1 MEKATIRF
9 LKEHLQEVED
19 VWQEQLRAD
28 ESEMAT
34 GSLQEELFEKML
46 EQTMRYIRNFLN
58 HLDIQKFVQELG
70 TLNRTTVQLFPFI
83 EAFETSTYYVL
94 RNQKDKKPAESM
106 EILQYLRK
114 IVHSLSIE
122 LLKYE
127 QERYNKIIHLQKI
140 SLQELSTPIIPVF
153 DRVIVIPI
161 IGAIDRDRAKQ
172 IMENVLHAVV
182 SNKSEIVLI
191 DITGL
196 LVLDTV
202 VAHHLI
208 EVVNAIHI
216 VGGKSMLV
224 GIRPEI
230 AQTIVQLGVDLSDVT
245 TLGTL
250 QEGIEKALEE
260 TNRCIRE
267 VIH

>member
-1 MEKATIRF
+1 
-9 LKEHLQEVED
+9 
-19 VWQEQLRAD
+19 
-28 ESEMAT
+28 
-34 GSLQEELFEKML
+34 
-46 EQTMRYIRNFLN
+46 
-58 HLDIQKFVQELG
+58 
-70 TLNRTTVQLFPFI
+70 
-83 EAFETSTYYVL
+83 
-94 RNQKDKKPAESM
+94 
-106 EILQYLRK
+106 
-114 IVHSLSIE
+114 
-122 LLKYE
+122 
-127 QERYNKIIHLQKI
+127 
-140 SLQELSTPIIPVF
+140 
-153 DRVIVIPI
+153 
-161 IGAIDRDRAKQ
+161 
-172 IMENVLHAVV
+172 MENVLHAVV
-182 SNKSEIVLI
+182 SNKSEVVLI

-230 AQTIVQLGVDLSDVT
+230 AQTIVQLGVNLSDVT

>member
-1 MEKATIRF
+1 MERATIRF
-9 LKEHLQEVED
+9 LKEHLQEVEGA
-19 VWQEQLRAD
+19 WQEKLRVN
-28 ESEMAT
+28 ESQMT
-34 GSLQEELFEKML
+34 VGSLQEEVFEKTIK
-46 EQTMRYIRNFLN
+46 QTMIFIRDFLN
-58 HLDIQKFVQELG
+58 HLDVPKFVQELG
-70 TLNRTTVQLFPFI
+70 TLNRTAVQLFPLI
-83 EAFETSTYYVL
+83 EAFETSTYDVL
-94 RNQKDKKPAESM
+94 RNQTDKKPLELM
-106 EILQYLRK
+106 GILQCIRR
-114 IVHSLSIE
+114 IVQQLFIE
-122 LLKYE
+122 LSKQE
-127 QERYNKIIHLQKI
+127 QERYNKIIRLQKI
-140 SLQELSTPIIPVF
+140 ALQELSTPIIPVF
-153 DRVIVIPI
+153 DRVIVVPI
-161 IGAIDRDRAKQ
+161 IGTIDTERAKQ

-182 SNKSEIVLI
+182 SNKSEVVLI
-191 DITGL
+191 DITG
-196 LVLDTV
+196 VPVVDTV

-267 VIH
+267 VTQ